1 MQTLQSLAMKRL
13 GERKSFLLTNQAPRG
28 KGLVNMEET
37 FPCPILYVQVGGAA
51 PYSQRI
57 SGKFPKIY
65 QHPSY
70 FQLEKQRP
78 IADVATEPWS
88 TT

>member
-1 MQTLQSLAMKRL
+1 
-13 GERKSFLLTNQAPRG
+13 
-28 KGLVNMEET
+28 MEET
-37 FPCPILYVQVGGAA
+37 FPSPILYVQVGGAA
-51 PYSQRI
+51 PYSQGI

-78 IADVATEPWS
+78 TAEVATEAWS

>member
-1 MQTLQSLAMKRL
+1 
-13 GERKSFLLTNQAPRG
+13 
-28 KGLVNMEET
+28 MEET
-37 FPCPILYVQVGGAA
+37 FLFPILYVQIGGEAA
-51 PYSQRI
+51 NSQGI

-78 IADVATEPWS
+78 MAEVAAEAWS